1 VSRLHAGHRSL
12 AASFVTLGLVYGVWY
27 AYSLF
32 LVALL
37 QEFGWS
43 RSLLA
48 GAFSLFALVHG
59 LVSPVLGW
67 LCNRVAPRWVI
78 ASGGLLLA
86 TGLVLDG
93 AIARPWQ
100 LYAAFGL
107 VTALGVAMAG
117 WLPAVVVVQRWFPRR
132 LGLALGL
139 AGSGVGVGIFLVV
152 PLCQLLIEHLGWR
165 WAFRTIGVLVL
176 LWVIP
181 AALLLVREPPAA
193 AARSRAAGTRGL
205 GDTARRPA
213 FWLLASSFF
222 LGGLASQSLLV
233 HQGAYLVDQGLSAL
247 VAASVVSVVGLTSV
261 LGKTGW
267 GWLSDRL
274 GREPVHSLGIVLI
287 VASIGALGL
296 VALGWGA
303 PAAYAYGALVGVGY
317 AATSSL
323 APAIV
328 GDRFGGARF
337 ASIFGVLQVFPP
349 LGGALGPWVA
359 GRIFDATRSYRLA
372 FLGVLGAA
380 LAATLAL
387 WLARWFDRRAA
398 VEPA

>member
-1 VSRLHAGHRSL
+1 VLRLHAGHRSL

-37 QEFGWS
+37 REFGWS

-59 LVSPVLGW
+59 LASPGLGW
-67 LCNRVAPRWVI
+67 LCDRVASRWVI

-86 TGLVLDG
+86 MGLVLDG
-93 AIARPWQ
+93 AIDRPWQ
-100 LYAAFGL
+100 LYVAFGL

-117 WLPAVVVVQRWFPRR
+117 WLPAVVVVQRWFPHR
-132 LGLALGL
+132 LGLAVGL

-165 WAFRTIGVLVL
+165 WAFRIVGALVCI
-176 LWVIP
+176 WVIP
-181 AALLLVREPPAA
+181 TALLLVREPPAVGARRQA
-193 AARSRAAGTRGL
+193 ATIRGL
-205 GDTARRPA
+205 GGAARRPA
-213 FWLLASSFF
+213 FWLLASAFF

-261 LGKTGW
+261 VGKTGW

-274 GREPVHSLGIVLI
+274 GREPVHSLGIGLI
-287 VASIGALGL
+287 VASVGALGL

-303 PAAYAYGALVGVGY
+303 PAAYTYGALVGVGY

-387 WLARWFDRRAA
+387 WAVRWLDRRA
-398 VEPA
+398 PFGPT